1 VTAIFDLDG
10 TLTDPKLG
18 ITRSIQYALERLGEP
33 VPQADALTW
42 MIGPPL
48 IRSFAKLVGEVAAP
62 EALALYR
69 ERFSTVGLSE
79 NAVYPGIPKALAQL
93 RAQGVRLFVATSKPH
108 VYARPIVEHFGLSAY
123 FEAVYGSELDNRNAD
138 KADLL
143 RVLIREQ
150 ALDPREAVMIG
161 DREHDAIGA
170 RANGLAAIGVSW
182 GYGSRAELAAAGVA
196 MIADSPDEL
205 PRTVSDLLRTMVP

>member
-79 NAVYPGIPKALAQL
+79 NAVYPGIPEALAQL